1 MRKGGQLQKKPF
13 GISSAAT
20 LEMWKYEVVN
30 YTTPEGLSGSTL
42 REVRGQ
48 CVRMWKSANG
58 ATSVEFK
65 MCVESCCC

>member
-1 MRKGGQLQKKPF
+1 MCARVVNSS

-48 CVRMWKSANG
+48 Y
-58 ATSVEFK
+58 VEKRKWRYFSR
-65 MCVESCCC
+65 V